1 MRCPYFNS
9 SRRRRQPPFHSSCGN
24 QRGIP
29 RRKQGLRRRRRSQ
42 SKATCIRIFI
52 KTFERRACH
61 DKTYGSSLSGG
72 RVPGRNGGRAPA
84 YGGGPR
90 GRGWYTELSTS
101 TTSSRTRFKNSTPPI
116 RSITLSIGITPR
128 KFCVGAAIK
137 THRSTR
143 TPCPGCTRKLPQG
156 AVPTYWTKPSRWTG
170 WPGRGRWKTCG
181 PGSTVTRRSAGTV

>member
-1 MRCPYFNS
+1 MYVRCPYFNS

-29 RRKQGLRRRRRSQ
+29 RRKQGLRRRRRSR
-42 SKATCIRIFI
+42 SKAKCIRISI

-61 DKTYGSSLSGG
+61 DKTYGSSLSDG

-90 GRGWYTELSTS
+90 GRGWYTELSAS

-116 RSITLSIGITPR
+116 RSITYPWPHQCLGDTIR
-128 KFCVGAAIK
+128 LQ
-137 THRSTR
+137 RLNL
-143 TPCPGCTRKLPQG
+143 PCNFNTLLVHFDCINQR
-156 AVPTYWTKPSRWTG
+156 VDNH
-170 WPGRGRWKTCG
+170 
-181 PGSTVTRRSAGTV
+181 